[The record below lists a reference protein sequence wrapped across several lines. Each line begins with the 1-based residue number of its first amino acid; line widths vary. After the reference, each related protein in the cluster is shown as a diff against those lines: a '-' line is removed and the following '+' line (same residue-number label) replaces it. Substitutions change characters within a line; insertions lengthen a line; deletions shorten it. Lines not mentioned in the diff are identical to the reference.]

1 MYRQEQLKELLD
13 GRRILIAGYGRE
25 GRSSHDLITR
35 LCPSASVTVADGNEN
50 IRREASNGFDMIIK
64 SPGIPM
70 SVFDGCCKRDSITS
84 QSDIFLQVYGDQTVG
99 VTGTK
104 GKSTTSTLIHHVLV
118 QSGRHSILAGN
129 IGIPLFDIIPQ
140 MDSATTVVAELSCHQ
155 LESIHRGPH
164 IAVLLNLFQEHL
176 DHYRDYLDYQMAKM
190 QIGLQQREDDYFFY
204 SSDNSDLN
212 ARVTENRTALRSH
225 VQPFNLD
232 SALQS
237 PLHDLQSPLAGNHN
251 LTNTFVAWQVT
262 SLLGVDG
269 KQFASALASFKPL
282 EHRMELVGTV
292 DGVTYYNDSIS
303 TIPAACIAAVNALPD
318 VATLIVGGFDRGID
332 YQPLADFLSG
342 SHIRNI
348 AFTGAAGRRVMSLM
362 RPETI
367 NDRNILVEDDYTKIV
382 AWCASVTPKGA
393 SCLLS
398 PAAAS
403 YDAFKNFEQRGSV
416 FKQLVRSTGDNN
428 VR

>member
-1 MYRQEQLKELLD
+1 MYRQEQLKSLLD

-25 GRSSHDLITR
+25 GRSSHDLIAK

-50 IRREASNGFDMIIK
+50 IRREASAGFDMIIK

-70 SVFDGCCKRDSITS
+70 SVFDGCCERNSITS

-99 VTGTK
+99 ITGTK

-118 QSGRHSILAGN
+118 QSGYHSILAGN
-129 IGIPLFDIIPQ
+129 IGIPLFDILPQ
-140 MDSATTVVAELSCHQ
+140 MDSETTVVAELSCHQ
-155 LESIHRGPH
+155 LESIHCGPH

-190 QIGLQQREDDYFFY
+190 QIGLQQCENDYFFY
-204 SSDNSDLN
+204 SSDNNDLN
-212 ARVTENRTALRSH
+212 ARVAENRAALRTN
-225 VQPFNLD
+225 VEPFNLD
-232 SALQS
+232 SALRS
-237 PLHDLQSPLAGNHN
+237 PLSTLNSPLAGNHN
-251 LTNTFVAWQVT
+251 LTNTYVAWQVV
-262 SLLGVDG
+262 SLLGVSE
-269 KQFASALASFKPL
+269 KQFAEALASFKPL
-282 EHRMELVGTV
+282 EHRMERVGTV

-318 VATLIVGGFDRGID
+318 VVTLIVGGFDRGID
-332 YQPLADFLSG
+332 YQPLADFLSD
-342 SHIRNI
+342 SHINSI
-348 AFTGAAGRRVMSLM
+348 AFTGAAGRRVLSLM
-362 RPETI
+362 SPEAI
-367 NDRNILVEDDYTKIV
+367 NSRNVITEDDYTKIV
-382 AWCASVTPKGA
+382 SWCASVTPKGA

-416 FKQLVRSTGDNN
+416 FKQLVRSIGEQ
-428 VR
+428 R